1 MNGKQIVDD
10 KHNQSKCYELRL
22 EGHLDERWTEWFE
35 GLTITQED
43 NGDTLLTGLIIDQ
56 AALYGFL
63 KKARDLGIPLVS
75 IRPIELDNIGQCK

>member
-1 MNGKQIVDD
+1 MSSKQIFDA
-10 KHNQSKCYELRL
+10 KHNQSKYYEFRL

-35 GLTITQED
+35 GLTITRED

-75 IRPIELDNIGQCK
+75 IRPIELDK